1 MRFIG
6 FYGEPETFKRYKTWS
21 KLRSLNNRPNI
32 PWLCVDDFNKIMKL
46 AENLGGALSSHNQ
59 M

>member
-1 MRFIG
+1 M
-6 FYGEPETFKRYKTWS
+6 GEPETFKRYKTWS